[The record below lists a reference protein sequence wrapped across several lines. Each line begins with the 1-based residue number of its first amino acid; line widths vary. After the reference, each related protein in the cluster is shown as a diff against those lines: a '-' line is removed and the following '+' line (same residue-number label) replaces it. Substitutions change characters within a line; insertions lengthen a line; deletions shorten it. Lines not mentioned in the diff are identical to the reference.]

1 MSSILEA
8 LKKLEEEKAARR
20 GGVGNIAGKVTATG
34 RRTRQ
39 RPPWLLPAAVAA
51 VAVAAS
57 LSTYALMGGFSQRH
71 GGAVT
76 SALQASQ
83 APAVPAPQAA
93 APDGMPGAA
102 PDIQLPAPQKQE
114 APPGS
119 PAPTVIIQAPPPPAS
134 AARHP
139 IPASPS
145 RREIPAEK
153 NAPPPQPIAAEEL
166 PGIGVTGI
174 AWQKDST
181 SRLAVVNG
189 VSVAE
194 GGMVE
199 GVEVKEILPDRVRFS
214 FKRKEFEVQLGKEP

>member
-57 LSTYALMGGFSQRH
+57 LATYVVMGGFSQRH
-71 GGAVT
+71 GATVPA
-76 SALQASQ
+76 ALQASQ

-93 APDGMPGAA
+93 PPDTTPGAA
-102 PDIQLPAPQKQE
+102 PDIQLPAQKQE
-114 APPGS
+114 TPPGS
-119 PAPTVIIQAPPPPAS
+119 PASTVIIQ

-139 IPASPS
+139 IPASSS

-166 PGIGVTGI
+166 PGIDVTGI
-174 AWQKDST
+174 AWQKDSA

-214 FKRKEFEVQLGKEP
+214 FKRKEFEVQLGKTAQ